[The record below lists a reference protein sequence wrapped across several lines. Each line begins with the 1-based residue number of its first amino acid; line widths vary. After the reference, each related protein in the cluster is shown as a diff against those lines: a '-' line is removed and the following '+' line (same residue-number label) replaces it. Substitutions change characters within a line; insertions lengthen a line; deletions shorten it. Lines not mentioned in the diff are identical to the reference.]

1 MKCFVKGML
10 GALLVLISAAVVI
23 PLYGDYR
30 SRSETMNWLQNI
42 RPIQFA
48 VADNAIKLNTLN
60 NSGIGIKIPNGLT
73 SEPNVIIRPD
83 GMILIHGQK
92 YGQLV
97 ALIPELSRNKVTWKC
112 FGGSAKDVPPSCRG
126 NSN

>member
-1 MKCFVKGML
+1 ML

-30 SRSETMNWLQNI
+30 SRAESMNWLQNI

-48 VADNAIKLNTLN
+48 VADNAIKLNTLS
-60 NSGIGIKIPNGLT
+60 NSGVGIKVPHEFRSG
-73 SEPNVIIRPD
+73 PNVIIRSD

-97 ALIPELSRNKVTWKC
+97 ALIPELSRSKVTWKC
-112 FGGSAKDVPPSCRG
+112 LGGSAKDVPPSCRV
-126 NSN
+126 N